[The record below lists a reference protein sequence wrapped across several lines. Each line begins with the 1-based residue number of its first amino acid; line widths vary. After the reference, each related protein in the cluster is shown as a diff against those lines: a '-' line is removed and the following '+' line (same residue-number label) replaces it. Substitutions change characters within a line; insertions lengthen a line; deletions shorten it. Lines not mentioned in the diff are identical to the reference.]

1 MEGLPWV
8 PESSPSMKIVA
19 WQEWCFAGKISLRRV
34 AGRLVAVAL
43 HAVEIAALDA
53 DEARWARAQR
63 RVQRRLV
70 VDYRHA
76 GLQRVVL
83 HRLDHAGPLAIG
95 RAPLAPPGHLGGA
108 ARLSVDPPGSGAVR
122 RLPALP
128 VRVDVRRDSQPQP
141 RPPNER

>member
-83 HRLDHAGPLAIG
+83 HRPDHAGPPAIG
-95 RAPLAPPGHLGGA
+95 RAQLAPLGPLGCA
-108 ARLSVDPPGSGAVR
+108 PRLSDTPPGCGGLAR
-122 RLPALP
+122 
-128 VRVDVRRDSQPQP
+128 
-141 RPPNER
+141 RPPLP

>member
-53 DEARWARAQR
+53 DEARWARAPR

-70 VDYRHA
+70 VDYRPA
-76 GLQRVVL
+76 RPPGVVL
-83 HRLDHAGPLAIG
+83 HRPDHAGP
-95 RAPLAPPGHLGGA
+95 
-108 ARLSVDPPGSGAVR
+108 
-122 RLPALP
+122 PALEGTEER
-128 VRVDVRRDSQPQP
+128 RVGDVGGST
-141 RPPNER
+141 

>member
-19 WQEWCFAGKISLRRV
+19 WQEWCFAGKISIRRV

-70 VDYRHA
+70 VDYSHDA
-76 GLQRVVL
+76 IQRSCL
-83 HRLDHAGPLAIG
+83 HRPDHPG
-95 RAPLAPPGHLGGA
+95 RTRTVQGRGWRERGGTSEN
-108 ARLSVDPPGSGAVR
+108 R
-122 RLPALP
+122 
-128 VRVDVRRDSQPQP
+128 
-141 RPPNER
+141 

>member
-1 MEGLPWV
+1 
-8 PESSPSMKIVA
+8 MKIGA

-83 HRLDHAGPLAIG
+83 HRLDPAGPIAIG
-95 RAPLAPPGHLGGA
+95 REQLAPLGHLGVA
-108 ARLSVDPPGSGAVR
+108 ALLSVHRPRARRIGRAAVR
-122 RLPALP
+122 DRWCT
-128 VRVDVRRDSQPQP
+128 
-141 RPPNER
+141 

>member
-70 VDYRHA
+70 VNYRHA
-76 GLQRVVL
+76 ALHAVVL
-83 HRLDHAGPLAIG
+83 PLPHHARPVALG
-95 RAPLAPPGHLGGA
+95 RAQPAPAPKSLGKGNGGVG
-108 ARLSVDPPGSGAVR
+108 R
-122 RLPALP
+122 
-128 VRVDVRRDSQPQP
+128 
-141 RPPNER
+141 